1 MIEWPGKGV
10 MRTMILLIVLVAFAG
25 HAVADP
31 REVFGY
37 AGELGEWELV
47 ATVTD
52 KAQPPGREF
61 SGPLTMTHI
70 GICTQDG
77 PEKRDGEI
85 RFQLTESSSKLN
97 AVMVLAGVECTFS
110 GKRTDFYSGI
120 MTCTDR
126 RAFPLRLWV
135 K

>member
-1 MIEWPGKGV
+1 
-10 MRTMILLIVLVAFAG
+10 MRTAIGYCLTVAAVAAFAS
-25 HAVADP
+25 AANAEP

-37 AGELGEWELV
+37 AGELGEWELL

-52 KAQPPGREF
+52 AAQPPQSEF
-61 SGPLTMTHI
+61 SGPLTMTHV

-77 PEKRDGEI
+77 PEKRSGEI
-85 RFQLTESSSKLN
+85 RFQLMESSSRLK

-110 GKRTDFYSGI
+110 GKRTDFYSGV
-120 MTCTDR
+120 MTCADR
-126 RAFPLRLWV
+126 RVFPLKLWV

>member
-1 MIEWPGKGV
+1 
-10 MRTMILLIVLVAFAG
+10 MRIAVGYCLAVAALTAFAST
-25 HAVADP
+25 ANAEP

-52 KAQPPGREF
+52 KTLTAGSEF
-61 SGPLTMTHI
+61 SGPLTMTHV

-77 PEKRDGEI
+77 PEKRSGEI
-85 RFQLTESSSKLN
+85 HFRITEESSRLN
-97 AVMVLAGVECTFS
+97 ATMVLAGVECSFS
-110 GKRTDFYSGI
+110 GKRSDFYSGV
-120 MTCTDR
+120 MTCADR
-126 RAFPLRLWV
+126 RVLPLKLWV